1 MRLFITLFLRA
12 WRCFDRCDLDAGH
25 LCRIEKRRMNVT
37 FDTVAKICEALG
49 LCLAVVPTS
58 ETK

>member
-1 MRLFITLFLRA
+1 LRLFITLFLRA
-12 WRCFDRCDLDAGH
+12 WRCFDRCGLDAGY

-49 LCLAVVPTS
+49 LRLEAVSGS
-58 ETK
+58 EMK